1 MTTYTNLTQ
10 FDEFNEDLAN
20 FQAEQDKQTN
30 LARMEDI
37 QQQGEL
43 FPKGTKLKPRS
54 EELETILEVTD
65 NGDMS
70 EIIESEIEM
79 ILFNINNTDS
89 EYELARLYKD
99 LNNRLS
105 MT

>member
-1 MTTYTNLTQ
+1 MTNQL
-10 FDEFNEDLAN
+10 
-20 FQAEQDKQTN
+20 
-30 LARMEDI
+30 
-37 QQQGEL
+37 EL
-43 FPKGTKLKPRS
+43 FTQETRLKPRS
-54 EELETILEVTD
+54 KELETILEVTD

-89 EYELARLYKD
+89 EHELKQLYKD

>member
-1 MTTYTNLTQ
+1 MTNQL
-10 FDEFNEDLAN
+10 
-20 FQAEQDKQTN
+20 
-30 LARMEDI
+30 
-37 QQQGEL
+37 EL
-43 FPKGTKLKPRS
+43 FTQETRLKPRS
-54 EELETILEVTD
+54 EDLERILEVTD

-89 EYELARLYKD
+89 EHELKQLYKD

>member
-1 MTTYTNLTQ
+1 MTNQL
-10 FDEFNEDLAN
+10 
-20 FQAEQDKQTN
+20 
-30 LARMEDI
+30 
-37 QQQGEL
+37 EL
-43 FPKGTKLKPRS
+43 FTQETRLKPRS

>member
-1 MTTYTNLTQ
+1 MTNQL
-10 FDEFNEDLAN
+10 
-20 FQAEQDKQTN
+20 
-30 LARMEDI
+30 
-37 QQQGEL
+37 EL
-43 FPKGTKLKPRS
+43 FSKETKLKPRS
-54 EELETILEVTD
+54 EDLERILEVTD

-99 LNNRLS
+99 LNNHLS